1 MDAAIKHCTA
11 GLGIWE
17 WASNDQGSDPDVV
30 MACAGDVIDRVPD
43 LGSRTAYG
51 KQYIRDKL
59 TDHRTYTHRYG
70 QDMPEIRDWSWGS
83 EETGQPKERK

>member
-1 MDAAIKHCTA
+1 MDAAIKYCTA

-43 LGSRTAYG
+43 LGSRAAYA

-59 TDHRTYTHRYG
+59 TDHKIYIHRYG
-70 QDMPEIRDWSWGS
+70 QDMPEIRDWRWGS
-83 EETGQPKERK
+83 EGTRQPKGEQ